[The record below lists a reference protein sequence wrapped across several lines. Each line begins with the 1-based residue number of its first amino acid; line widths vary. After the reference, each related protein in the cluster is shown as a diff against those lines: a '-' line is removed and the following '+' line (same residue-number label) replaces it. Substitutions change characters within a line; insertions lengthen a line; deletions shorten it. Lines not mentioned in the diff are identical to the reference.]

1 MLCVFCQKN
10 KFKYELKIEAKNTK
24 KTFCCQITT
33 FVKIPGSE
41 KVCEMSVSG
50 SGRSKKQASHN
61 TSLLMLQA
69 IAKTRKFDDQF
80 KKILASENLKD
91 LNLKQNN
98 CGLNP
103 ISRLSQIV
111 QAKSMSFP
119 KFEYKESVENGKR
132 LYTATCNLD
141 DLNYTS
147 KLCIS
152 KKEAKV
158 HVASLVLEKLGFKP
172 AKNSTDIPSKLDSI
186 QEISELNIEC

>member
-33 FVKIPGSE
+33 FVKIPGCE
-41 KVCEMSVSG
+41 KICEMSVSG

-172 AKNSTDIPSKLDSI
+172 AKNSTDLPSKLDSI